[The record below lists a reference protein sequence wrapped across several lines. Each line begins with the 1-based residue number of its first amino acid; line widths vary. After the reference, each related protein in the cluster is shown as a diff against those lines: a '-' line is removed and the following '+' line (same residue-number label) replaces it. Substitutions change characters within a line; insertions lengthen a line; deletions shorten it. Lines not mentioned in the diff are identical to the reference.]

1 MPELE
6 YTVEVVSEIG
16 LDLPTAEEMAE
27 IVHTGIRQWNLGG
40 SGVPVGEMPYLD
52 VEVTRV
58 SDDL

>member
-6 YTVEVVSEIG
+6 YTIEVVSEMG
-16 LDLPTAEEMAE
+16 LELPDAQEMAE
-27 IVHTGIRQWNLGG
+27 IIHLGIREWAMGETFA
-40 SGVPVGEMPYLD
+40 PVSRLPYLD